1 MPRRTNE
8 WYCRASESSRT
19 TQSRTVDNFDPN
31 FAFRNFLRC
40 RFAPMPLVCRSL
52 CLLFFGG
59 LLAGLA
65 SATDPSSA
73 RSTSLGPS
81 GSFSVADFDGDSKPD
96 LASVLY
102 GTSDSGRTD
111 YLIQLQLSAAGWQSF
126 QIPAP
131 IGGLQ
136 IVARDV
142 NGDHALDL
150 VITTTW
156 LRQPVAILL
165 NDGHGNFSRVDS
177 DAFPG
182 AFRESD
188 IGWNS
193 STQHEIEAVGVP
205 PQSRDE
211 IWSGTEHFLHLRA
224 HTGLAPG
231 TNSQF
236 GFGSFLI
243 SHRGRAPPS
252 EVSHA

>member
-1 MPRRTNE
+1 M
-8 WYCRASESSRT
+8 
-19 TQSRTVDNFDPN
+19 DNFRPN
-31 FAFRNFLRC
+31 FALPDFLRYRFATMRLLC
-40 RFAPMPLVCRSL
+40 RFL
-52 CLLFFGG
+52 CLLSLGG
-59 LLAGLA
+59 LWAGAASA
-65 SATDPSSA
+65 SATDVPSPRPASPA
-73 RSTSLGPS
+73 PDL
-81 GSFSVADFDGDSKPD
+81 SFSVADFDGDSKPD
-96 LASVLY
+96 LASVQY
-102 GTSDSGRTD
+102 GTSDSTRVA
-111 YLIQLQLSAAGWQSF
+111 YRIQLQLSAAGSQSF

-131 IGGLQ
+131 TGGLQ

-156 LRQPVAILL
+156 RRQPVAILL
-165 NDGHGNFSRVDS
+165 NDGHGNFSRVDP

-193 STQHEIEAVGVP
+193 SIQHEIEAVGVP

-211 IWSGTEHFLHLRA
+211 ICSGTEHFLHLRA
-224 HTGLAPG
+224 HTGLAPD

-236 GFGSFLI
+236 GIGSLLI

-252 EVSHA
+252 EVSHS